1 MHHFTTLN
9 WWCIV
14 SLSATVIIELIVF
27 IEYIHKSAPS
37 LRLSVHIYQQAQLNW
52 MEPLILVRETVAKGG
67 ARQSAAEP
75 DQWGVCVKWDCRD
88 LVRSSVMSSSRNQ
101 QALWDRRKNMSAAH
115 PMPAI
120 PPSDAVSPNGLNQWG
135 IKGEWES
142 RLTLQSWIRVKG
154 EFEVIASVMSV
165 RWKDEL
171 NG

>member
-14 SLSATVIIELIVF
+14 SLSAAVIIELIVF

-52 MEPLILVRETVAKGG
+52 MEPLILVTETVAKGG
-67 ARQSAAEP
+67 ATQSAAEP
-75 DQWGVCVKWDCRD
+75 DQWEVCVKWDCRD
-88 LVRSSVMSSSRNQ
+88 LVCSSVMSSSRNDQ
-101 QALWDRRKNMSAAH
+101 GPLRPQEEHVRRASPA
-115 PMPAI
+115 AI

-142 RLTLQSWIRVKG
+142 RLTLQSWAA
-154 EFEVIASVMSV
+154 EFV
-165 RWKDEL
+165 
-171 NG
+171 